1 MCRNFTEDQPWKV
14 KILGDDSFK
23 LKAVFP
29 LPWPWER
36 RAVESGYAQHHVAD
50 PNLRFCYLI
59 FITYWNLPAW
69 NPPVTVLVSH
79 YRSSN
84 QSCSSEVL
92 GHECPHFFPRR
103 ICKVAGQL
111 WYMAIRLWWGS
122 VARWSFDRRGHWGVR
137 YATSSKYA
145 RLFFLVWWSVEYW
158 FFFYLSKNKI
168 KKSCLSP
175 TTPQNPGGV
184 IRVNLTSWES
194 KLMWWV
200 QQGPCCHF
208 WIVLYRV

>member
-1 MCRNFTEDQPWKV
+1 MSKFHWGPT
-14 KILGDDSFK
+14 
-23 LKAVFP
+23 LKSKDF
-29 LPWPWER
+29 R
-36 RAVESGYAQHHVAD
+36 RWFIQVESCLSVTLTLGAAGRGIRLCPASCGRSESPFLLSHFHH
-50 PNLRFCYLI
+50 
-59 FITYWNLPAW
+59 YWNLPAW

-137 YATSSKYA
+137 YATSSKYT